1 MTGAIWFVVVGLLLV
16 GMAAASSAVARLPL
30 TTALLYLGVGIAM
43 GPSGFGLIRLE
54 PIRDS
59 ALLERLT
66 EVAVLVSLFGAGLK
80 LRRAVSDPRW
90 HLPLRLATLSM
101 AVTIGLVAAIGVFGL
116 GLPLGAAVLL
126 GAVLAPTD
134 PVLASD
140 VQVEHPTDQDR
151 LRFALTGEAG
161 LNDGAAFPFV
171 MLGLGL
177 LGLHEIG
184 EFGWRWLAID
194 VVWATIAGLAVGW
207 ALGWGVSRVVLWLRR
222 ERKEAVGL
230 DDLLGLGL
238 IALAYGVAL
247 LLHGY
252 GFLAVFA
259 AGFALRRE
267 ERIQTRETSGA
278 DAPPPDVHAAAKSE
292 ELTEIATA
300 QETAPAYMAQAAL
313 SFTEQLERLLEV
325 GIVLL
330 LGGMLTRQTLS
341 ADAWWFVP
349 VLFLL
354 VRPLAVLIGAPMR
367 GAPPIQRM
375 LAMWFGIRGIGSI
388 YYLMYALQHG
398 VEAELAERIIA
409 IVFTTVAASVVVHG
423 ISVTPLM
430 RRYTKVVER
439 EGEGEG
445 DPKEPAVV
453 G

>member
-1 MTGAIWFVVVGLLLV
+1 MTGAIWFVATGLLLV
-16 GMAAASSAVARLPL
+16 GMAVASTVVARLPL
-30 TTALLYLGVGIAM
+30 TTALLYLGVGVAM
-43 GPSGFGLIRLE
+43 GPVGLGLIRLD

-80 LRRAVSDPRW
+80 LRRALSDPRW
-90 HLPLRLATLSM
+90 RLPVLLATASM
-101 AVTIGLVAAIGVFGL
+101 TWTVGLVAAIGVFAL
-116 GLPLGAAVLL
+116 GLPLGVAVLL

-177 LGLHEIG
+177 LGLHDIG
-184 EFGWRWLAID
+184 TFGWRWFVID
-194 VVWATIAGLAVGW
+194 VVWATAAGLGIGW
-207 ALGWGVSRVVLWLRR
+207 ALGWGVSHVVLWLRR

-238 IALAYGVAL
+238 IALAYGIAL
-247 LLHGY
+247 LLKSY

-267 ERIQTRETSGA
+267 ERLQTLATSGS
-278 DAPPPDVHAAAKSE
+278 DAPPDVHAAANTARA
-292 ELTEIATA
+292 TEMATA
-300 QETAPAYMAQAAL
+300 HDTAPAYMAQATL
-313 SFTEQLERLLEV
+313 GFIEQLERLLEA
-325 GIVLL
+325 GIVLM
-330 LGGMLTRQTLS
+330 LGGMLSARTLTPNG
-341 ADAWWFVP
+341 WWFVP
-349 VLFLL
+349 VLFL
-354 VRPLAVLIGAPMR
+354 VIRPLAVMLGAPMR
-367 GAPPIQRM
+367 GAPRFQRW
-375 LAMWFGIRGIGSI
+375 LAAWFGIRGIGSV
-388 YYLMYALQHG
+388 YYLMFALQHG
-398 VEAELAERIIA
+398 LEGTTAERLVA

-430 RRYTKVVER
+430 RRYAR
-439 EGEGEG
+439 AAGS
-445 DPKEPAVV
+445 DA
-453 G
+453 